1 MWGIRYDHI
10 CVSFVLHEMRYK
22 FQSFV
27 WLIFAYVNCAS
38 TQYYKIFFCL
48 LLNFLLGR
56 VCNYVAAGNVNE
68 VISVQT
74 SEGNLSDKKELIV
87 CNFCEE
93 MKMGLHDVKL
103 VLCSFRKIIRVLQE
117 EIREISPSTQPTE
130 NKGNEFHEDEE
141 PQPVSTSG
149 EWTTLLSQRRR
160 NTQHTR
166 RNLRQLPIVTSNQFA
181 TVGNLKNENESSENV
196 PL

>member
-1 MWGIRYDHI
+1 
-10 CVSFVLHEMRYK
+10 
-22 FQSFV
+22 
-27 WLIFAYVNCAS
+27 
-38 TQYYKIFFCL
+38 
-48 LLNFLLGR
+48 
-56 VCNYVAAGNVNE
+56 VAAGNVNE

-149 EWTTLLSQRRR
+149 EWTALLSQRRR
-160 NTQHTR
+160 NTQYTR